1 MGTLYQLN
9 CPCHFDYSGHDD
21 EYETGPIQGR

>member
-9 CPCHFDYSGHDD
+9 CRCHFDYSGHDD
-21 EYETGPIQGR
+21 EYETEPVQGR